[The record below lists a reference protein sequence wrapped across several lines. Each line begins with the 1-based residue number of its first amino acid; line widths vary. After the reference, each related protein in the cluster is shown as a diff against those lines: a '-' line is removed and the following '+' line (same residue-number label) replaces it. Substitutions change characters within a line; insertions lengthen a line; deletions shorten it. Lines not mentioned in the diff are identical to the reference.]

1 MTDVAGNSQGA
12 GGRRRKRM
20 LTAQEKYEIYLALVT
35 GELSQNEAAERWG
48 VDRSTIA
55 RIRTVGKDAVLEA
68 LANSKPGRSKD
79 RVDPELTAAQAEVQR
94 LGEVVKEQAVELV
107 ALRTKSRW
115 G

>member
-1 MTDVAGNSQGA
+1 MTDVAGNSQG
-12 GGRRRKRM
+12 GRRRRKRQ
-20 LTAQEKYEIYLALVT
+20 LTAEEKYEVYLALVT
-35 GELSQNEAAERWG
+35 GELTQNEAADRYG

-55 RIRTVGKDAVLEA
+55 RIRTIGKQAVLEA
-68 LANSKPGRSKD
+68 LANSRPGRPRD
-79 RVDPELTAAQAEVQR
+79 QVDPELKAARAEVDR

>member
-1 MTDVAGNSQGA
+1 MTAVGGNSQGA
-12 GGRRRKRM
+12 GQRRKRQ
-20 LTAQEKYEIYLALVT
+20 LTVEEKYEIYLALVA
-35 GELSQNEAAERWG
+35 GEMSQNEAAARYG

-55 RIRTVGKDAVLEA
+55 RIRVVGKEAVLEA
-68 LANSKPGRSKD
+68 LANSRPGRPRD
-79 RVDPELTAAQAEVQR
+79 QVDPELKAAKDEVDR

>member
-1 MTDVAGNSQGA
+1 MSDVAGNSQGDR
-12 GGRRRKRM
+12 RRRKRQ
-20 LTAQEKYEIYLALVT
+20 LTAEEKYEIYLALVT
-35 GELSQNEAAERWG
+35 GEISQNEAADRYG

-55 RIRTVGKDAVLEA
+55 RIRVVGKEAVLEA
-68 LANSKPGRSKD
+68 LANSRPGRRKD
-79 RVDPELTAAQAEVQR
+79 QLDPELRAAQAEVER